1 MSSQQKDWTDD
12 ELQASVE
19 EYLKLRDAQING
31 EKPNKSEIYRSL
43 SERFGRSPGAFER
56 RFGNISF
63 VLAEHGREWVK
74 GHKPLKNVGDKNF
87 NRIRDMLFKQRPGF
101 LNSPAYFSAQAP
113 PASPPK
119 SPPKGNER
127 PKYKTASA
135 TQYDRDQAVVKW
147 VLHNADGRCEACDS
161 PAPFYKASN
170 GEPFLEVHHLI
181 RLCDGGPDT
190 IENAIAVCPN
200 CHRNLHYGKDL
211 QRIKETIYR
220 KLNRLKP

>member
-1 MSSQQKDWTDD
+1 MNSQGKKWT
-12 ELQASVE
+12 ENEIQASVE
-19 EYLKLRDAQING
+19 EYLKLRDAEING
-31 EKPNKSEIYRSL
+31 EKPNKSAIYRSL
-43 SERFGRSPGAFER
+43 SERFGRSPKAFED
-56 RFGNISF
+56 RFRNISY

-74 GHKPLKNVGDKNF
+74 GLKPYENVGPTNL
-87 NRIRDMLFKQRPGF
+87 NRIRDALFKQRPGF
-101 LNSPAYFSAQAP
+101 LNSPAYF
-113 PASPPK
+113 PAKGPSTSPPN

-211 QRIKETIYR
+211 QKIKETIYR
-220 KLNRLKP
+220 KFNRLKR